1 MIARDFGLICEIFE
15 RFLPSSF
22 SFSHCRLSSHVDVE
36 KFLFQ
41 DVFILV
47 TFFSPSQEEEWKGL
61 DWNFFSRYF
70 PSLYS
75 LWDTLFIY
83 LCVKWRYS
91 LTFKITITFIN
102 PRVSSGLFELFKNF
116 TIHLK
121 NTRIELQN
129 RNKINV

>member
-15 RFLPSSF
+15 RFL
-22 SFSHCRLSSHVDVE
+22 LSSL
-36 KFLFQ
+36 FLTVVYPPMLTWKNSYFRM
-41 DVFILV
+41 FSSSLH
-47 TFFSPSQEEEWKGL
+47 FFLHLKKKNGKG
-61 DWNFFSRYF
+61 WIEVFFSRYF
-70 PSLYS
+70 PSLYL

-116 TIHLK
+116 TIYLK
-121 NTRIELQN
+121 NTRIELQQ
-129 RNKINV
+129 NKINV